1 MELLFVALGGLIIG
15 LVVRYSLPG
24 RNMTGAVVIPG
35 LATAGAAVIWEILTW
50 LRMPYNSPWIWVIT
64 FGLVAIKSIVVD
76 VWLVRRRK
84 KHDEAAFEAAVKGAR
99 RA

>member
-15 LVVRYSLPG
+15 LIVRYSLPG
-24 RNMTGAVVIPG
+24 RDMTGAVVIPA
-35 LATAGAAVIWEILTW
+35 LATAGAAIIWEILTW

-64 FGLVAIKSIVVD
+64 FGLVAIKSVVVD
-76 VWLVRRRK
+76 IWLVRRRTK
-84 KHDEAAFEAAVKGAR
+84 SDQRAFGAAAKVAR